1 MAGRQ
6 GANTMN
12 ARIRYREGYKY
23 QLVEDYF
30 HQTPITGYSVQDE
43 YIQLTPAGMLSIA
56 AGYAW
61 DGPSGPT
68 IDTKNFLRG
77 SLVHDALYQLIR
89 DHKIDESNR
98 LVADQILYD
107 TCRAD
112 GMNILRAYMVK
123 KAVNW
128 FGGSAAAG
136 NPYPIL
142 EAP

>member
-1 MAGRQ
+1 M
-6 GANTMN
+6 TVK
-12 ARIRYREGYKY
+12 IRYRKGYKY

-30 HQTPITGYSVQDE
+30 HQTGITGYTVHDE
-43 YIQLTPAGMLSIA
+43 FIQLTTTGMLSIS

-61 DGPSGPT
+61 DGPSGPA
-68 IDTKNFLRG
+68 IDTKSFLRG

-89 DHKIDESNR
+89 DQKINESHR
-98 LVADQILYD
+98 LDADHILYD

-112 GMNILRAYMVK
+112 GMNMVRAYMVK

-128 FGGSAAAG
+128 FGGSAAEG
-136 NPYPIL
+136 NPYPIM